1 MFILNPRQVRWTG
14 RNTPTGKPRMNPFH
28 ITACGLRNWCGEKSS
43 ARRGFRAGF
52 TLLEILIVITII
64 MILAGIAIGRYEKSV
79 LRSKEAVLKQDLFI
93 MRNAIQQY
101 TLDKEAGPSSLDDLV
116 QSKYLSGIPTDPFTR
131 NKDWHTESE
140 QVLLDPLQTSPG
152 ITDVHSSSD
161 QVSPF
166 ENTPYNTW

>member
-1 MFILNPRQVRWTG
+1 MKLL
-14 RNTPTGKPRMNPFH
+14 H
-28 ITACGLRNWCGEKSS
+28 ITVFGSRDRRGKYLS
-43 ARRGFRAGF
+43 ARRRIGSAGF
-52 TLLEILIVITII
+52 SLIEMLIVITII
-64 MILAGIAIGRYEKSV
+64 LILAGMAAGRYQRSV
-79 LRSKEAVLKQDLFI
+79 LRAKEATLKQDLFV

-116 QSKYLSGIPTDPFTR
+116 QAKYLSAIPTDPITSTK
-131 NKDWHTESE
+131 NWHTESE

-152 ITDVHSSSD
+152 ITDVHSGSD

>member
-1 MFILNPRQVRWTG
+1 MNSLHNTAGAFRNRSG
-14 RNTPTGKPRMNPFH
+14 RN
-28 ITACGLRNWCGEKSS
+28 SS
-43 ARRGFRAGF
+43 ARRRFCAAGF
-52 TLLEILIVITII
+52 TLLEVLIVITII

-79 LRSKEAVLKQDLFI
+79 LRSKEAVLKQDLFV

-116 QSKYLSGIPTDPFTR
+116 QGKYLSGIPTDPITR
-131 NKDWHTESE
+131 TKDWHTESE

-152 ITDVHSSSD
+152 ITDVHSGSD